1 LLVSL
6 EIKDFGLVD
15 WVSMEFSC
23 GINVLTGETGAGK
36 SIIIDAL
43 QMVLGHRTS
52 TDLVRIN
59 KEKTR
64 VTAVFEIS
72 KLPEIQAKLAERGI
86 SAEEDGT
93 LLMIRELARNGR
105 NTCRLNGQAVTLSL
119 YREAG
124 RCLVDLQSQ
133 HEQQSLLSPQRQLL
147 LLDSFGGSQAYNLR
161 NKTGELYKHW
171 RTAKEQLE
179 ILAGG
184 ARDRA
189 RRLDMLRYQVEE
201 IDKAKLAPGEDEEL
215 QVERTRLAN
224 VEKILSLVD
233 ECYTSLYEGKDS
245 FPCGMD
251 FLGQARHAAAELCRL
266 DESVK
271 PLLTA
276 VEDAF
281 YQLEDAGRELAGYRE
296 QIQSDPARLQLVE
309 ERLFLIRELQR
320 KYGDSI
326 AEVLRYHEQAVAEIK
341 TLTGSEENTAAL
353 EREIILLENN
363 WRQTAQELTLV
374 RQEAARQ
381 LEKDIGA
388 ELASLEMGRVDFCV
402 SFDQLPEL
410 SPGGQDTVEFLIS
423 PNPGE
428 PLRPLARI
436 ASGGELSRVMLAIRT
451 ILATTDRIPSLVF
464 DEIDTGI
471 GGKTLHAVAEKLAHI
486 AKYTQ
491 VICVTHA
498 AQVACRAGTH
508 FYVFKEADDDHTV
521 IRVELLRDEQR
532 LAELARMLAG
542 KVDGLA
548 REHARQMLEQY
559 NHGL

>member
-1 LLVSL
+1 
-6 EIKDFGLVD
+6 
-15 WVSMEFSC
+15 MEFSP

-52 TDLVRIN
+52 TDLIRIS

-72 KLPEIQAKLAERGI
+72 SLPEIQAKLAEWGI
-86 SAEEDGT
+86 PDEEDGT
-93 LLMIRELARNGR
+93 LLMTRELTRNGR
-105 NTCRLNGQAVTLSL
+105 NICRLNGQTVTLSL

-133 HEQQSLLSPQRQLL
+133 HEQQSLLSPQHQLL
-147 LLDSFGGSQAYNLR
+147 LLDNYSGSRTHDLR
-161 NKTGELYKHW
+161 NKTGELYKRW
-171 RTAKEQLE
+171 RSAKEQLE
-179 ILAGG
+179 SLAGG

-201 IDKAKLAPGEDEEL
+201 IDKAKLASGEDEEL
-215 QVERTRLAN
+215 QAEHTRLAN

-233 ECYTSLYEGKDS
+233 ECYTFLYEGKDS
-245 FPCGMD
+245 LPCGMD
-251 FLGQARHAAAELCRL
+251 FLGQARRAAAELCRL
-266 DESVK
+266 DKSVE

-296 QIQSDPARLQLVE
+296 QIQSDPARLQFVE
-309 ERLFLIRELQR
+309 ERLFLIRKLQK

-326 AEVLRYHEQAVAEIK
+326 AEVLRYREKAAAEIEI
-341 TLTGSEENTAAL
+341 LTNSEENTAAL
-353 EREIILLENN
+353 EKEITLLESE
-363 WRQTAQELTLV
+363 WRQTAGKLTLV
-374 RQEAARQ
+374 RQEASRQ
-381 LEKDIGA
+381 LEKDVSM
-388 ELASLEMGRVDFCV
+388 ELASLEMGRVDFCI

-410 SPGGQDTVEFLIS
+410 SPGGQDKVEFLIS

-428 PLRPLARI
+428 PLKPLARI
-436 ASGGELSRVMLAIRT
+436 ASGGELSRVMLAMRT
-451 ILATTDRIPSLVF
+451 ILATADRIPSLVF

-471 GGKTLHAVAEKLAHI
+471 GGKTLYAVTGKLAHI
-486 AKYTQ
+486 AKYVQ

-498 AQVACRAGTH
+498 AQLACRAGTH
-508 FYVFKEADDDHTV
+508 FHVFKEAGDAHTAV
-521 IRVELLRDEQR
+521 RVELLRDEQR

-548 REHARQMLEQY
+548 REHARQMLEQS
-559 NHGL
+559 GQLTDLSSSVPE